1 MVEASIACINAWYE
15 GVRAA
20 AGSSKQRIKT
30 RFMLFV
36 GMSLRR
42 LRLFIWRRCRRLDGM
57 VPAINR
63 GRCRGFMKQLNLV
76 PAVPKSYGT
85 PDLLRLAPYC
95 R

>member
-1 MVEASIACINAWYE
+1 MHECLRGMRVCA
-15 GVRAA
+15 RAA
-20 AGSSKQRIKT
+20 VGSSKQRIKK

-63 GRCRGFMKQLNLV
+63 GRCRRFMKQLNLV
-76 PAVPKSYGT
+76 PAVPKRYRN
-85 PDLLRLAPYC
+85 PRPQ
-95 R
+95 